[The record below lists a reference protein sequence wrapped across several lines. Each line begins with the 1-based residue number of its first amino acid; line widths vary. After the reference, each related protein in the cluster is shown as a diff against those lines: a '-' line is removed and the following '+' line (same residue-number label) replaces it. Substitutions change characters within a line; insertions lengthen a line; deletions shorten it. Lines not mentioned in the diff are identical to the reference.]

1 MLALVLLCAA
11 YSISII
17 LGISTVVSIS
27 YHVYDFSGHC
37 ILFTR
42 GRYEDNGEFTPDWAS
57 RFHCIFPLVVAA
69 MAVVFAT
76 VKLVKS
82 SMMLYNGNQ
91 GKFSSMFELVFSSLV
106 MVLLSFISGTLVSL
120 GFSVW
125 CDAVQ
130 ERFSK
135 GCEAAA
141 ASMTMSNNSET
152 HIVVKNFH
160 TDLVTGQFSV
170 WSSLVIW
177 AFILTVSGKMLFEFH
192 ERAYIRLSMARE
204 RRRYNHPPDHAN
216 QPSNLPRRDI
226 T

>member
-17 LGISTVVSIS
+17 LGISTLISIS

-37 ILFTR
+37 LLFSR
-42 GRYEDNGEFTPDWAS
+42 GRYEDTGEFTPDWAS
-57 RFHCIFPLVVAA
+57 KFYCIFPLVVAGL
-69 MAVVFAT
+69 AVMFAT
-76 VKLVKS
+76 IKLVKS
-82 SMMLYNGNQ
+82 SVMLYHGTQ
-91 GKFSSMFELVFSSLV
+91 GKFSHMFKLVFSALI
-106 MVLLSFISGTLVSL
+106 MVVLSFLSGIMVSM
-120 GFSVW
+120 GFFNW

-141 ASMTMSNNSET
+141 ASMSITNNSQ

-160 TDLVTGQFSV
+160 TDLVTSQFSV
-170 WSSLVIW
+170 WSSLVVW
-177 AFILTVSGKMLFEFH
+177 AFILTVGGKVLFEFH
-192 ERAYIRLSMARE
+192 ERAHIRLSMARE
-204 RRRYNHPPDHAN
+204 RRRYIHPPDHAN